1 MCKSCFTHRDSSTD
15 FEGIKGLRKVMYAGE
30 CFRTGTADGL
40 IGKYLCVSLLRALDN
55 YSYKNC
61 TTVKSHLIGV
71 ECFL

>member
-1 MCKSCFTHRDSSTD
+1 
-15 FEGIKGLRKVMYAGE
+15 MYAGE
-30 CFRTGTADGL
+30 CFRIGTADGL